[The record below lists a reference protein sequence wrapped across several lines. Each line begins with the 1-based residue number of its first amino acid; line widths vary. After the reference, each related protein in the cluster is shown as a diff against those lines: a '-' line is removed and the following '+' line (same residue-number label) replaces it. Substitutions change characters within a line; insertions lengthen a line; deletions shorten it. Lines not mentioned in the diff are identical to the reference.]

1 MKLRFWRRRS
11 RQEEL
16 GEEIESHL
24 RMAVRE
30 RVERG
35 ENPLQAEQSA
45 RREFGNAGLVRE
57 ATRDQWGLP
66 TAVGWRWLEQFLQD
80 LRYGVRTLRNSPGFT
95 AVAVLT
101 LALGIGANTALFSI
115 VNGVLLDPLPFPEP
129 GRLVTVDASKPNLPD
144 GSISY
149 LNFLD
154 WHRLNRSF
162 SFFAVSRSTGYLLT
176 GMGAAD
182 ELDAVVVT
190 SDFFPMLG
198 TKPVLGRWFTSGE
211 DKIGPS
217 NVVAI
222 STDLWR
228 KKFGASPDVIGKGIT
243 LDGKGYTIVG
253 VFPGQLDLPMRY
265 FHSVDIYAPLGQ
277 FPNPALNV
285 RAAGLGIHGI
295 ARLKPG
301 VTIEQA
307 RADMQQ
313 VTGYL
318 AQVYPGA
325 DKGTGATLT
334 PLKERTVGKVRAFL
348 LLLLGAVGFVLLI
361 ACVNIANL
369 LLARGTGRSREIAV
383 RSALGAGR
391 GRLIRQMLTES
402 VLLAVLGGALGLALA
417 GVGTHAALAALP
429 ATLPRA
435 SEVGIDARV
444 LWFSVALSLCAG
456 ILFGLIPAIR
466 ATKRSTYETLKE
478 GGRGAIGSRHRTQAV
493 LVTVQ
498 MALALVLLTGAG
510 LVIRSL
516 ARLWNVDPGFNAN
529 NVVTFN
535 LALPPPMMH
544 ASPAAIRA
552 AFRNFDATIAA
563 TPGVVAESLSWG
575 ALPMYMEDD
584 TDFWV
589 EGQPRPASDNEMDG
603 MLDYIVGPNYLKAMR
618 IPLLAGRFFSE
629 RDDENSK
636 SVAVVD
642 EVLARK
648 YFPNGDAVGKVI
660 YQGDQAHTFRSEI
673 IGVVGHVKQWGLDTD
688 DKNSLRAE
696 AYFPIMQFPD
706 RVIALMPSNTEVV
719 VRSAGN
725 VLGLT
730 DSIRRA
736 SDRISKD
743 EVLAGFETMHEI
755 IQASLAP
762 RRFAMML
769 LGAFAA
775 LALALAG
782 IGLYGVTAYAV
793 GQRTHEM
800 GIRLAL
806 GAHPRDVFR
815 LVIGQGLRLAL
826 AGLVIGAATAVI
838 LIRLLSSFSQ
848 LLYGVG
854 RSDPLT
860 LIAVAVVLLVVALLA
875 CYIPAR
881 RAMRVDPMV
890 ALRYE

>member
-1 MKLRFWRRRS
+1 
-11 RQEEL
+11 
-16 GEEIESHL
+16 I
-24 RMAVRE
+24 
-30 RVERG
+30 
-35 ENPLQAEQSA
+35 
-45 RREFGNAGLVRE
+45 
-57 ATRDQWGLP
+57 
-66 TAVGWRWLEQFLQD
+66 
-80 LRYGVRTLRNSPGFT
+80 
-95 AVAVLT
+95 
-101 LALGIGANTALFSI
+101 
-115 VNGVLLDPLPFPEP
+115 
-129 GRLVTVDASKPNLPD
+129 
-144 GSISY
+144 
-149 LNFLD
+149 
-154 WHRLNRSF
+154 
-162 SFFAVSRSTGYLLT
+162 
-176 GMGAAD
+176 
-182 ELDAVVVT
+182 
-190 SDFFPMLG
+190 
-198 TKPVLGRWFTSGE
+198 KPVLGRWFTPAE
-211 DKIGPS
+211 DKIGAS

-228 KKFGASPDVIGKGIT
+228 KKFGASPDVIGRGIT

-253 VFPGQLDLPMRY
+253 VFPGHFDLPMRY
-265 FHSVDIYAPLGQ
+265 FHSVDIYAPLGG
-277 FPNPALNV
+277 FANPALNV

-301 VTIEQA
+301 ITIEQA
-307 RADMQQ
+307 RTDMQQ
-313 VTGYL
+313 VTNYL

-325 DKGTGATLT
+325 NKGTGATLT
-334 PLKERTVGKVRAFL
+334 PLKERTVGRVRAFL
-348 LLLLGAVGFVLLI
+348 LLLLGAVGLVLLI

-369 LLARGTGRSREIAV
+369 LLARGTGRNREIAV

-402 VLLAVLGGALGLALA
+402 VLLAVLGGAVGLALA
-417 GVGTHAALAALP
+417 SLGTHAALAALP
-429 ATLPRA
+429 AILPRA

-444 LWFSVALSLCAG
+444 LWFSVVLSLCAG

-466 ATKRSTYETLKE
+466 TARRNTYETLKE

-535 LALPPPMMH
+535 LALPPALMH
-544 ASPAAIRA
+544 APAAAVRA
-552 AFRNFDATIAA
+552 AYRNFDATIAA
-563 TPGVVAESLSWG
+563 TPGVEAESLTWG
-575 ALPMYMEDD
+575 ALPMYQEDD
-584 TDFWV
+584 TDFWI
-589 EGQPRPASDNEMDG
+589 EGQPRPASVNEMNG
-603 MLDYIVGPNYLKAMR
+603 MLDYNVGPDYLKAMR
-618 IPLLAGRFFSE
+618 IPLLAGRFLSAS
-629 RDDENSK
+629 DTENSK
-636 SVAVVD
+636 SVVVID

-660 YQGDQAHTFRSEI
+660 YQGDQTHAFPFEI
-673 IGVVGHVKQWGLDTD
+673 VGVVGHVKQWGLDTD
-688 DKNSLRAE
+688 DKNSLRAQ
-696 AYFPIMQFPD
+696 AYFPLMQFPD
-706 RVIALMPSNTEVV
+706 RVIALMPSGISVV
-719 VRSAGN
+719 VRSTGN
-725 VLGLT
+725 VPGVL
-730 DSIRRA
+730 DSIRSATSALSR
-736 SDRISKD
+736 D
-743 EVLAGFETMHEI
+743 EVLSDFETMHDI
-755 IQASLAP
+755 IQTSLAS

-775 LALALAG
+775 VALALAG

-826 AGLVIGAATAVI
+826 AGLVIGAAAAVV

-854 RSDPLT
+854 KSDPLT
-860 LIAVAVVLLVVALLA
+860 LIAVAVVLLIVALFA